1 MSDLETFP
9 TPDPDPDAAVTDASP
24 TPVDESQNDET
35 PIEDTPVGETPV
47 DETQAPEPRAPRA
60 ARASNRPPQPPPP
73 PRRVVSTYRVTC
85 LTPTL
90 VGDGYK
96 LSPIDYMVWRDQV
109 NVLDQTRIFKLLA
122 KGPRLDS
129 YLTQIKKATKLDF
142 ASWGGF
148 AQNYAGR
155 RIPFESAASSKY
167 WERAATEQLAIP
179 TFASGASGPYLP
191 AAAIKGALRTGLLF
205 GSIKDNT
212 MRSIAERVTGDRPMR
227 HPGSAVEDQLVGVS
241 GSDRMR
247 LFSAGDSAP
256 IDTSTFRI
264 YLLRTATLTSRSGK
278 PGATPDTA
286 SYALAWKQSPRGSV
300 PRAEDST
307 PSFAEMADP
316 GTAFQ
321 GPWNEKPFFDH
332 QEVRRV
338 LRWDRTLTRR
348 ALFNAAN
355 KYAAA
360 QLALHRQ
367 YAAWAGIEALLNEI
381 GELEEKLRQAEA
393 NGACLLSIGWG
404 GGFVGKSAAPDTTG
418 EDSRKILG
426 AQPFYQRAIQSG
438 LPFPKTRR
446 VVFTG
451 DRPSTLPG
459 WVYLEVA

>member
-1 MSDLETFP
+1 MSDLETLP
-9 TPDPDPDAAVTDASP
+9 TPEPEAPAEPAPPVETVAPPAA
-24 TPVDESQNDET
+24 PV
-35 PIEDTPVGETPV
+35 P
-47 DETQAPEPRAPRA
+47 A
-60 ARASNRPPQPPPP
+60 

-122 KGPRLDS
+122 KGPRLDG

-205 GSIKDNT
+205 GSIKENT
-212 MRSIAERVTGDRPMR
+212 LKGLAERLTGDRPIR
-227 HPGSAVEDQLVGVS
+227 HPGGAIEDQFVGVS

-256 IDTSTFRI
+256 VATSTFRI
-264 YLLRTATLTSRSGK
+264 YLLRTSTLTSRA
-278 PGATPDTA
+278 PG
-286 SYALAWKQSPRGSV
+286 SYTLAWKQSPRGSV
-300 PRAEDST
+300 PRPEDST

-321 GPWNEKPFFDH
+321 GPWSEKVFFDNP
-332 QEVRRV
+332 EIRRT
-338 LRWDRTLTRR
+338 LRWDRTPTRR
-348 ALFNAAN
+348 ALFASAN
-355 KYAAA
+355 KFAAA
-360 QLALHRQ
+360 QLALHRR
-367 YAAWAGIEALLNEI
+367 YATWTGIEALLNEI

-446 VVFTG
+446 VVFTN
-451 DRPSTLPG
+451 DHPSTLPG

>member
-1 MSDLETFP
+1 MSDLETIP
-9 TPDPDPDAAVTDASP
+9 TPEP
-24 TPVDESQNDET
+24 Q
-35 PIEDTPVGETPV
+35 
-47 DETQAPEPRAPRA
+47 PE
-60 ARASNRPPQPPPP
+60 PQPPEPQPAPP
-73 PRRVVSTYRVTC
+73 ARRAVSTYRVTC

-122 KGPRLDS
+122 RGPRLDG

-155 RIPFESAASSKY
+155 RIPFESTASPKY

-191 AAAIKGALRTGLLF
+191 AAAIKGALRSGLLF
-205 GSIKDNT
+205 GSLKETT
-212 MRSIAERVTGDRPMR
+212 MRSLSERMAGDRPVR
-227 HPGSAVEDQLVGVS
+227 HPGTAVEDQLLGGG

-247 LFSAGDSAP
+247 LFSASDSAP
-256 IDTSTFRI
+256 VDLATFRI
-264 YLLRTATLTSRSGK
+264 YLLRTSTLTSRA
-278 PGATPDTA
+278 PGN
-286 SYALAWKQSPRGSV
+286 YALAWKQSPRGSV
-300 PRAEDST
+300 TKPEDST
-307 PSFAEMADP
+307 PTFAEMADP
-316 GTAFQ
+316 GTAFE
-321 GPWNEKPFFDH
+321 GSWGEKAFFDNP
-332 QEVRRV
+332 EVRRS

-348 ALFNAAN
+348 ALFAAAN

-360 QLALHRQ
+360 QLAVHRQ
-367 YAAWAGIEALLNEI
+367 YAAWTGIAALAETIEDLQ
-381 GELEEKLRQAEA
+381 EKLHQAESS
-393 NGACLLSIGWG
+393 GSCLLSIGWG
-404 GGFVGKSAAPDTTG
+404 GGFVGKSSSPDTTG
-418 EDSRKILG
+418 EEYRKILG
-426 AQPFYQRAIQSG
+426 AQSFYQRAIQSG

-451 DRPSTLPG
+451 DHPTTLPG

>member
-1 MSDLETFP
+1 MSDLETLP
-9 TPDPDPDAAVTDASP
+9 TPEPQPEAPAPVT
-24 TPVDESQNDET
+24 
-35 PIEDTPVGETPV
+35 
-47 DETQAPEPRAPRA
+47 PEPAVPEPAAAPLA
-60 ARASNRPPQPPPP
+60 

-122 KGPRLDS
+122 KGPRLDG

-155 RIPFESAASSKY
+155 RIPFESPASSKY

-205 GSIKDNT
+205 GSLKENT
-212 MRSIAERVTGDRPMR
+212 MRGIAERVTGDRPLR
-227 HPGSAVEDQLVGVS
+227 HPGGFVEDQLVGIS

-256 IDTSTFRI
+256 VDIATFRI
-264 YLLRTATLTSRSGK
+264 YLLRTATLTSRAAG
-278 PGATPDTA
+278 
-286 SYALAWKQSPRGSV
+286 SYTLAWKQSPRGSV
-300 PRAEDST
+300 AKPEDST

-321 GPWNEKPFFDH
+321 GPWSEKPFFDN
-332 QEVRRV
+332 QEIRRS

-367 YAAWAGIEALLNEI
+367 YAIWTGIAALLNEI

-393 NGACLLSIGWG
+393 SGSCLLSIGWG
-404 GGFVGKSAAPDTTG
+404 GGFIGKSAAPDTTG
-418 EDSRKILG
+418 EDYRKILG

-451 DRPSTLPG
+451 DHPTTLPG

>member
-1 MSDLETFP
+1 MSDLETVQP
-9 TPDPDPDAAVTDASP
+9 PEPQVAPVAQRAVT
-24 TPVDESQNDET
+24 
-35 PIEDTPVGETPV
+35 
-47 DETQAPEPRAPRA
+47 
-60 ARASNRPPQPPPP
+60 
-73 PRRVVSTYRVTC
+73 TYRVTC

-122 KGPRLDS
+122 RGPRLDG

-155 RIPFESAASSKY
+155 RIPFEHAASSKY

-179 TFASGASGPYLP
+179 TFASGPSGPYLP
-191 AAAIKGALRTGLLF
+191 AAAIKGALRSGLVFSSL
-205 GSIKDNT
+205 KDTT
-212 MRSIAERVTGDRPMR
+212 MHTIAERLTGDRPVR
-227 HPGSAVEDQLVGVS
+227 HPGGAVEDHLIGVG

-247 LFSAGDSAP
+247 IFSASDSAP
-256 IDTSTFRI
+256 IETSAFKI
-264 YLLRTATLTSRSGK
+264 YLLRTATLTSRAAG
-278 PGATPDTA
+278 

-300 PRAEDST
+300 ARPEDST
-307 PSFAEMADP
+307 PSFAEMAEP
-316 GTAFQ
+316 GTAFE
-321 GPWNEKPFFDH
+321 GSWGEKAFFDN
-332 QEVRRV
+332 QEIRRS

-348 ALFNAAN
+348 ALFAAAN

-367 YAAWAGIEALLNEI
+367 YAAWTGITALTDTI
-381 GELEEKLRQAEA
+381 ADLEDKLRQAEA
-393 NGACLLSIGWG
+393 YGSCLLSIGWG
-404 GGFVGKSAAPDTTG
+404 GGFIGKSASPDTTG
-418 EDSRKILG
+418 EDYRKILG
-426 AQPFYQRAIQSG
+426 AQSFYQRAIQSG

-446 VVFTG
+446 VIFTG
-451 DRPSTLPG
+451 DHPTTLPG

>member
-1 MSDLETFP
+1 MSDLETLP
-9 TPDPDPDAAVTDASP
+9 TPEPESEPQPEHVPEVISE
-24 TPVDESQNDET
+24 PVM
-35 PIEDTPVGETPV
+35 P
-47 DETQAPEPRAPRA
+47 APEPVSIAKEPLPAPR
-60 ARASNRPPQPPPP
+60 RI
-73 PRRVVSTYRVTC
+73 VSTYRVTC

-122 KGPRLDS
+122 KGPRLDG

-205 GSIKDNT
+205 GSIRENT
-212 MRSIAERVTGDRPMR
+212 LHGIAERVTGDRPLR
-227 HPGSAVEDQLVGVS
+227 HPGGVIEDQLIGVS

-247 LFSAGDSAP
+247 LFSAADSAP
-256 IDTSTFRI
+256 VNASTFRI
-264 YLLRTATLTSRSGK
+264 YLLRTSTLTSRG
-278 PGATPDTA
+278 PG
-286 SYALAWKQSPRGSV
+286 SYTLAWKQSPRGSV
-300 PRAEDST
+300 TKPEDST

-316 GTAFQ
+316 GTVFE
-321 GPWNEKPFFDH
+321 GGWSEKAFFDNP
-332 QEVRRV
+332 EVRRT

-348 ALFNAAN
+348 ALFAAAN

-367 YAAWAGIEALLNEI
+367 YAAWTGIQALVSEI

-393 NGACLLSIGWG
+393 NGSCLLSIGWG
-404 GGFVGKSAAPDTTG
+404 GGFIGKSAAPNTTG

-446 VVFTG
+446 VIFTS
-451 DRPSTLPG
+451 DHPTTLPG

>member
-9 TPDPDPDAAVTDASP
+9 TPESEPVAAELP
-24 TPVDESQNDET
+24 
-35 PIEDTPVGETPV
+35 
-47 DETQAPEPRAPRA
+47 APEPTQESTPEPTPK
-60 ARASNRPPQPPPP
+60 PPVTPKPAPP

-122 KGPRLDS
+122 KGPRLDG

-155 RIPFESAASSKY
+155 RIPFESPASSKH

-191 AAAIKGALRTGLLF
+191 AASIKGALRTGLLF
-205 GSIKDNT
+205 GSLKDNT
-212 MRSIAERVTGDRPMR
+212 MHTLAEKVTGDRPLR
-227 HPGSAVEDQLVGVS
+227 QPGGALEDHLLGVS

-247 LFSAGDSAP
+247 LFSASDSAP
-256 IDTSTFRI
+256 VDTTTFRI
-264 YLLRTATLTSRSGK
+264 YLLRTSTLTSSRT
-278 PGATPDTA
+278 PG

-300 PRAEDST
+300 SKPEDAT
-307 PSFAEMADP
+307 PTFAEMADP
-316 GTAFQ
+316 GTVFE
-321 GPWNEKPFFDH
+321 GKWNEKPYFDNH
-332 QEVRRV
+332 EVRRI

-348 ALFNAAN
+348 ALFSAAN

-367 YAAWAGIEALLNEI
+367 YAAWTGIQALTEEI
-381 GELEEKLRQAEA
+381 GELEEKLRQAES

-404 GGFVGKSAAPDTTG
+404 GGFAGKSASPDTTS
-418 EDSRKILG
+418 DDYRKILG
-426 AQPFYQRAIQSG
+426 AQPFYQKAIQSG

-446 VVFTG
+446 VIFTA
-451 DRPSTLPG
+451 DRPTTLPG

>member
-1 MSDLETFP
+1 MSDLETLP
-9 TPDPDPDAAVTDASP
+9 TSEPEAQPAAAK
-24 TPVDESQNDET
+24 
-35 PIEDTPVGETPV
+35 
-47 DETQAPEPRAPRA
+47 EPA
-60 ARASNRPPQPPPP
+60 

-122 KGPRLDS
+122 KGPRLDG

-155 RIPFESAASSKY
+155 RIPFESPASSKY
-167 WERAATEQLAIP
+167 WERAATEQLSIP

-212 MRSIAERVTGDRPMR
+212 MRGVADRMRADRPLR
-227 HPGSAVEDQLVGVS
+227 HPGSFVEDQLVGIS

-247 LFSAGDSAP
+247 LFSAADSAP
-256 IDTSTFRI
+256 VDISTFRI
-264 YLLRTATLTSRSGK
+264 YLLRTSTLTSR
-278 PGATPDTA
+278 GAGNYT
-286 SYALAWKQSPRGSV
+286 LAWKQSPRGSV
-300 PRAEDST
+300 PKPEDST
-307 PSFAEMADP
+307 PTFAEMADP
-316 GTAFQ
+316 GTAFE
-321 GPWNEKPFFDH
+321 GAWNEKAFFDH
-332 QEVRRV
+332 QEVRRS
-338 LRWDRTLTRR
+338 LRWDRAQTRR
-348 ALFNAAN
+348 ALFAAAN

-367 YAAWAGIEALLNEI
+367 YAAWTGIDALLKQI
-381 GELEEKLRQAEA
+381 GELEEMLRRAESS
-393 NGACLLSIGWG
+393 NSCLLSIGWG
-404 GGFVGKSAAPDTTG
+404 GGFVGKSAVPDTTG
-418 EDSRKILG
+418 EDYRKILA

-446 VVFTG
+446 IVFTN
-451 DRPSTLPG
+451 DRPATLPG